1 MMNVGFNTDV
11 RVDGRSF
18 HVQTEDRGP
27 HHGKIDTAVYV
38 GGRVVHKHSTSYSE
52 FDAGVEPTEAAR
64 RVRVEEQHR
73 HIIDALRSGALH
85 IEHHE
90 PPKPTPPAPAP
101 KPGVVIQISNATSW
115 LAAGQCDL
123 QLEVRRRDDSHALA
137 AGAKLRVFFDGLSD
151 SPQLAA
157 DCDEK
162 GHARIQFPM
171 PPGAAGGAVLVV
183 QAASE
188 AGEGEIR
195 FNLRARK
202 KTPAG
207 PV

>member
-52 FDAGVEPTEAAR
+52 FDAGIEPSETVR

-73 HIIDALRSGALH
+73 QIIDALRSGSLH
-85 IEHHE
+85 IENSE
-90 PPKPTPPAPAP
+90 PPKPATPAP
-101 KPGVVIQISNATSW
+101 KPGVVIQILNATSW

-123 QLEVRRRDDSHALA
+123 QLEVKRKDDSNA
-137 AGAKLRVFFDGLSD
+137 AATGAKLVVRFDGLAD
-151 SPQLAA
+151 SPLLSAECDAA
-157 DCDEK
+157 

-183 QAASE
+183 QATSE

-207 PV
+207 PA

>member
-1 MMNVGFNTDV
+1 M
-11 RVDGRSF
+11 
-18 HVQTEDRGP
+18 
-27 HHGKIDTAVYV
+27 
-38 GGRVVHKHSTSYSE
+38 
-52 FDAGVEPTEAAR
+52 
-64 RVRVEEQHR
+64 
-73 HIIDALRSGALH
+73 
-85 IEHHE
+85 
-90 PPKPTPPAPAP
+90 
-101 KPGVVIQISNATSW
+101 
-115 LAAGQCDL
+115 